1 MGNHGSPNPSSRG
14 NRAAGAEA
22 GQEGR
27 MAGMDAKEL
36 FTAALQLSP
45 EWKVT
50 DCRLDQTAR
59 RLTLKLDFQAGSK
72 FPAPG
77 TDHQLLCPVHDTV
90 EKTWR
95 HLDFFQYQT
104 ELVARVP
111 RVKTPA
117 GQVLQVEVP
126 WARPGSGFTLLF
138 EALAMLLCGEMPVQ
152 EAGRLLGEEDTR
164 LWRLVAHYVE
174 EAQQRR
180 DWSPVRRL
188 LLDETSA
195 RRGHRYVSTIVDADT
210 RELLFMTEGR
220 DSAVVAAFVEELRAH
235 GGTPEQIELVSMDM
249 SPAYRKGV
257 REHLPKARIVF
268 DRFHLMQMA
277 GHALDQVRKEL
288 RRAGAELA
296 GGLWALRG
304 NAWTRS
310 EEQLA
315 LRQQLCRQYPKLGRA
330 MMLRETLQDVLA
342 DEDPTALRWWVTRAR
357 RSRLEPFRQLA
368 ESIMEHWDGIVA
380 FLETRVTNGVIEAIN
395 GLLQL
400 AKRMARGF
408 RSFRNF
414 RLMAL
419 LKAGHLQLQLPAL
432 LPT

>member
-1 MGNHGSPNPSSRG
+1 M
-14 NRAAGAEA
+14 EA
-22 GQEGR
+22 K
-27 MAGMDAKEL
+27 DL
-36 FTAALQLSP
+36 FTLALQLTP
-45 EWKVT
+45 EWKVAA
-50 DCRLDQTAR
+50 CRLDAAAHQ
-59 RLTLKLDFQAGSK
+59 LTLHLDFVPGSR

-77 TDHQLLCPVHDTV
+77 AEHQLLCPVHDTV

-111 RVKTPA
+111 RVKTPE
-117 GQVLQVEVP
+117 GQVVQVEVP
-126 WARPGSGFTLLF
+126 WARPLSGFTLLF
-138 EALAMLLCGEMPVQ
+138 EAMAMLLCTQMPVK
-152 EAGRLLGEEDTR
+152 EAARLLRVEDTR

-174 EAQQRR
+174 EAQRR
-180 DWSPVRRL
+180 RNWAGVRRIMI
-188 LLDETSA
+188 DETSA
-195 RRGHRYVSTIVDADT
+195 RRGHKYVTTVVDADT

-220 DSAVVAAFVEELRAH
+220 EGEAVGAFVQELRAH
-235 GGTPEQIELVSMDM
+235 GGQPEQIELVSMDM
-249 SPAYRKGV
+249 SPAFRKGV
-257 REHLPKARIVF
+257 QQYLPKARIVF

-277 GHALDQVRKEL
+277 GKALDEVRKEL
-288 RRAGAELA
+288 RREGAELE

-304 NAWTRS
+304 NSWTRS

-315 LRQQLCRQYPKLGRA
+315 LRQQLCKQYPKLGRA
-330 MMLRETLQDVLA
+330 MMLREILQDVLA
-342 DEDPTALRWWVTRAR
+342 DEDPAALRWWVTRAR
-357 RSRLEPFRQLA
+357 RAKLEPFRKLA
-368 ESIMEHWDGIVA
+368 DSVMEHWDGIVA

-419 LKAGHLQLQLPAL
+419 LKAGRLQLELPAL
-432 LPT
+432 SPT

>member
-1 MGNHGSPNPSSRG
+1 MN
-14 NRAAGAEA
+14 AEA
-22 GQEGR
+22 
-27 MAGMDAKEL
+27 L
-36 FTAALQLSP
+36 FTAALQLTP

-50 DCRLDQTAR
+50 ACELDQQAR

-77 TDHQLLCPVHDTV
+77 ASHQLLCPVHDTV

-111 RVKTPA
+111 RVQTPE
-117 GQVLQVEVP
+117 GQVVQVEVP

-138 EALAMLLCGEMPVQ
+138 EAWALLLCGQMPVQ
-152 EAGRLLGEEDTR
+152 EASRLLGETDTR
-164 LWRLVAHYVE
+164 LWRVVAHYVE
-174 EAQQRR
+174 EAQRRR
-180 DWSPVRRL
+180 DWSQVRRL
-188 LLDETSA
+188 LIDETSA
-195 RRGHRYVSTIVDADT
+195 RRGHRYVTTVVDADT

-220 DSAVVAAFVEELRAH
+220 ESAAVAAFVAELRAH
-235 GGTPEQIELVSMDM
+235 GGLPEQIELVAMDM

-257 REHLPKARIVF
+257 REQLPQARIVF

-277 GHALDQVRKEL
+277 GQALDKVRKAL
-288 RRAGAELA
+288 QRDGAELA
-296 GGLWALRG
+296 GSLWALRG
-304 NAWTRS
+304 NVWTRS
-310 EEQLA
+310 PEQLA

-330 MMLRETLQDVLA
+330 LMLRELLQDILA

-357 RSRLEPFRQLA
+357 RSRLAPFRQLA
-368 ESIMEHWDGIVA
+368 DSIMEHWDGIVA

-414 RLMAL
+414 HLMAL
-419 LKAGHLQLQLPAL
+419 LKAGRLQLQLPAL

>member
-1 MGNHGSPNPSSRG
+1 MN
-14 NRAAGAEA
+14 AEA
-22 GQEGR
+22 
-27 MAGMDAKEL
+27 L
-36 FTAALQLSP
+36 FSAALQLTP

-50 DCRLDQTAR
+50 ACQLDRAAH
-59 RLTLKLDFQAGSK
+59 RLTLKLDFTPGSK
-72 FPAPG
+72 FCAPG
-77 TDHQLLCPVHDTV
+77 AAHQLLCPVHDTV

-111 RVKTPA
+111 RVTTPE
-117 GQVLQVEVP
+117 GSVVQVEVP

-138 EALAMLLCGEMPVQ
+138 EAWAMLLCAEMPVQ

-174 EAQQRR
+174 AAQARR
-180 DWSPVRRL
+180 DWSQVRRL
-188 LLDETSA
+188 LIDETSA
-195 RRGHRYVSTIVDADT
+195 RRGHRYVTNVVDADT

-220 DSAVVAAFVEELRAH
+220 DAAAVAAFVAELRAH
-235 GGTPEQIELVSMDM
+235 GGTPEQIELISMDM
-249 SPAYRKGV
+249 SPAYRKGA
-257 REHLPKARIVF
+257 REHLPQARIVF

-277 GHALDQVRKEL
+277 GQALDEVRKEL
-288 RRAGAELA
+288 RREGAELT

-304 NAWTRS
+304 NAWTRT

-330 MMLRETLQDVLA
+330 LMLRETLQDILA
-342 DEDPTALRWWVTRAR
+342 GEDPEALRWWVTRAR
-357 RSRLEPFRQLA
+357 RSRLQPFRKLA
-368 ESIMEHWDGIVA
+368 DSVMEHWDGIVA
-380 FLETRVTNGVIEAIN
+380 FLETRVTNGVIEAVN

-400 AKRMARGF
+400 AKRLARGF

-419 LKAGHLQLQLPAL
+419 LKAGRLHLALPTL

>member
-1 MGNHGSPNPSSRG
+1 MLS
-14 NRAAGAEA
+14 AAK
-22 GQEGR
+22 
-27 MAGMDAKEL
+27 MDAKDL

-50 DCRLDQTAR
+50 DCRLDQEAR
-59 RLTLKLDFQAGSK
+59 RLTLKLDFTAGSK
-72 FPAPG
+72 FRAPG
-77 TDHQLLCPVHDTV
+77 ASHQLLCPVHDTV

-111 RVKTPA
+111 RVQTPE
-117 GQVLQVEVP
+117 GKVLQVEVP

-138 EALAMLLCGEMPVQ
+138 EALALLLCGEMPVR
-152 EAGRLLGEEDTR
+152 ETSRLLGEEDTR
-164 LWRLVAHYVE
+164 LWRVVAHYVE
-174 EAQQRR
+174 AAHQRR
-180 DWSPVRRL
+180 DWSKVRRL

-195 RRGHRYVSTIVDADT
+195 RRGHRYVTNVVDADT
-210 RELLFMTEGR
+210 RELLFITEGR
-220 DSAVVAAFVEELRAH
+220 ESAALAAFVAELRAH
-235 GGTPEQIELVSMDM
+235 GGRPEQIELVAMDM
-249 SPAYRKGV
+249 SPAYQKGV
-257 REHLPKARIVF
+257 REHLPQARIVF

-277 GHALDQVRKEL
+277 GQALDQVRKDL
-288 RRAGAELA
+288 RRAGADLA

-304 NAWTRS
+304 NAWTRT

-315 LRQQLCRQYPKLGRA
+315 QRQALCQQYPKLGRA

-342 DEDPTALRWWVTRAR
+342 GEDPKALRWWVTRAR
-357 RSRLEPFRQLA
+357 RSRLEPFHRLA
-368 ESIMEHWDGIVA
+368 DSILEHWDGIVA

-419 LKAGHLQLQLPAL
+419 LKAGRLELQLPAL